1 MGVNAGMLRKT
12 AKLTST
18 SGALDVDLTQTWEF
32 SDLRGTL
39 GADLAAGGFKVTG
52 LGAPSSN
59 NDAATKTYVDGLIAT
74 TQAMIAGLAQ
84 KDDALYATTANLAA
98 TYSNGSSGVG
108 ATLTGSSNGAISVD
122 GGSPTVGDRILV
134 KNQTTGAQNG
144 VYVVTTVGDGSN
156 PFVLTRAVDA
166 DSASDLSSMLISVA
180 LGSTNAD
187 TTWYLATTVST
198 LGTTSLSYSAFGGVS
213 YTAGVGITLSGGEFS
228 AKVDNST
235 IYTNG
240 SDQLA
245 LKDLGTTPAK
255 LSWKWAEKEFTDA
268 AASAS
273 VSGGVSTFTLN
284 TSINS
289 AAMQRHGSLVQIMT
303 DGLRAD
309 FNGVAFKQVAITP
322 AAAGEFQL
330 TGSSL
335 KIYGDWSTA
344 PANTHL
350 FIAHPVDNA

>member
-18 SGALDVDLTQTWEF
+18 NGDLDVDLTQTWEF

-39 GADLAAGGFKVTG
+39 GDDIDADGYTITNLAT
-52 LGAPSSN
+52 PSSDD
-59 NDAATKTYVDGLIAT
+59 DASTKGYVDTQIAT
-74 TQAMIAGLAQ
+74 VQALIAGLAQ
-84 KDDALYATTANLAA
+84 KDDAAYATTANLAA

-108 ATLTGSSNGAISVD
+108 ATLTGSSNGALSVD
-122 GGSPTVGDRILV
+122 GGSPSIGDRILV
-134 KNQTTGAQNG
+134 KNQSTGAQNG

-156 PFVLTRAVDA
+156 PFVLTRAADA
-166 DSASDLSSMLISVA
+166 DSSSDLSSMLISVA
-180 LGSTNAD
+180 LGTTNAD
-187 TTWYLATTVST
+187 TTWYLATTVTT
-198 LGTTSLSYSAFGGVS
+198 LGTTSLSYSAFGGVA
-213 YTAGVGITLSGGEFS
+213 YTAGAGVNLSGGEFS
-228 AKVDNST
+228 AKVDDST

-240 SDQLA
+240 SSQLA
-245 LKDLGTTPAK
+245 LKDLGTTPGK

-284 TSINS
+284 TAINS
-289 AAMQRHGSLVQIMT
+289 AAMQRHGSLVQLLT
-303 DGLRAD
+303 DGVRAD
-309 FNGVAFKQVAITP
+309 FNGIPFKQVAITP

-344 PANTHL
+344 PDDTHL
-350 FIAHPVDNA
+350 FVAHPVDNS